1 MGGAIM
7 NASDIRLVNKM
18 KEVRARLTEI
28 ENACE
33 QRISMAIDENELW
46 FLDQHV
52 DGIIEMA
59 TEFVINMDDGE

>member
-1 MGGAIM
+1 M

-59 TEFVINMDDGE
+59 TEFVINMDE